1 MSPWLADLSR
11 AISMEPGCQCR
22 VYVDHLCL
30 VCANCLEITVL
41 TDTFPGIKFSRG
53 DRPGVM
59 LWRVYRRPNKVMPIM
74 ASSGSTSNS
83 SFWKEA
89 SGARPGRVATGPTE
103 ISFIIDMSPYEWGS
117 KFIITISRLSS
128 RLSSLPLLGVGSSKP
143 EKAANTFQAYQA
155 SVSDAWDIEV
165 SLLSHKHAGL
175 FN

>member
-1 MSPWLADLSR
+1 
-11 AISMEPGCQCR
+11 MEPGCQCR

-41 TDTFPGIKFSRG
+41 TDNFPGIKFSGG

-128 RLSSLPLLGVGSSKP
+128 LISPSPRSWKLQTREGGQHVPSLPSQCEWRLGHRGQSSV
-143 EKAANTFQAYQA
+143 TQTRGT
-155 SVSDAWDIEV
+155 V
-165 SLLSHKHAGL
+165 
-175 FN
+175 